1 MENRMAKVAEKIQ
14 CGRPRLAIGLAG
26 AAALCLA
33 AFHGIAALP
42 DTIACDGAYAGHL
55 QGVATDGKSIYWSFT
70 KAIVRTD
77 LSGRKLAEI
86 EAPSHQGD
94 LCVKD
99 SVVYVAVNLGR
110 FNQATSGVSRVMSYD
125 AKTLK
130 PLQTWE
136 LDMPH
141 GAGGMTWAG
150 DRFYIVGGLPATHE
164 RNYVYEY
171 DRDFHLVKRHELATG
186 FTLMGIQTAAFEDG
200 RFLFGIYGCPGCPG
214 GVITCPPDLSTF
226 ERWTDHGDVGIV
238 KLDGDYFIG
247 CVAKDKGKTRA
258 NHLGK
263 LVRAKNFPCNRY
275 TPAATGKGR
284 LVIFFEGR
292 DATGWKD
299 AGYSLEPNGYK
310 PLCANSVSN
319 VHVKVADASSLAV
332 LPAVG
337 IGATRS
343 YSAPDLVRA
352 VRRAAKMDE
361 VIALHVPGTP
371 DTVRDDIVLAAALD
385 AVCAEAKR
393 LGVSVSGL

>member
-1 MENRMAKVAEKIQ
+1 MEDNANTATVTR
-14 CGRPRLAIGLAG
+14 RPAIKLAG
-26 AAALCLA
+26 AVTICLMAL
-33 AFHGIAALP
+33 HGIAKLP
-42 DTIACDGAYAGHL
+42 DVIVCEGTYAGHL

-70 KAIVRTD
+70 KTVVRTD

-110 FNQATSGVSRVMSYD
+110 FNQATSGVSKVMSYD

-130 PLQTWE
+130 PLKTWD

-150 DRFYIVGGLPATHE
+150 DRFFVIGGLPATHE
-164 RNYVYEY
+164 RNYVHEY
-171 DRDFHLVKRHELATG
+171 DSDFKLVQRHELATG
-186 FTLMGIQTAAFEDG
+186 FTLMGIQTAAFEDS

-214 GVITCPPDLSTF
+214 GVLTCPPDLSSF
-226 ERWTDHGDVGIV
+226 ERWLDAGDVGMV
-238 KLDGDYFIG
+238 KLDGDYFTGRTYSING
-247 CVAKDKGKTRA
+247 KKGTPYG
-258 NHLGK
+258 GK
-263 LVRAKNFPCNRY
+263 LVRDRNFPKLRY
-275 TPAATGKGR
+275 HPVATGKGR

-292 DATGWKD
+292 DATGWED
-299 AGYSLEPNGYK
+299 ADYALEPNGYK
-310 PLCANSVSN
+310 PLCANTVGK
-319 VHVKVADASSLAV
+319 VHVKVAAAGRLAS

-337 IGATRS
+337 IGGTRS

-352 VRRAAKMDE
+352 VRRAAEMDE
-361 VIALHVPGTP
+361 VIALHLPGTP
-371 DTVRDDIVLAAALD
+371 DTVRDDIVLETALD

-393 LGVSVSGL
+393 LGVRVSGL